1 MLPLARRLGR
11 SEDEKTVAA
20 WRTEIARLLSE
31 QAWDG
36 EWFLRAYLDSGR
48 KLGGKDSEQSKIFI
62 NTQTWS
68 VLSGSASPEQG
79 RRAMDSLRERL
90 ATEHG
95 IVKNAPACRT
105 ADDEIGAITTFPA
118 GLKENGGIFCHAN
131 TWAIVAEAMLG
142 RGDRAYEYYR
152 AFLPAAK
159 NDSAE
164 VYTMEPYVYAQFI
177 TGNEHPSKFG
187 RARNSWLTGT
197 AAWAFVSMSQH
208 ILGVR
213 PDYDGLVV
221 DPSIPAAWDGFTVTR
236 TFRGKEV
243 RIAVT
248 NPRHVQHGVRRL
260 TVNGQAVQGTCIPLN
275 LLREVNQVEVELG

>member
-1 MLPLARRLGR
+1 M
-11 SEDEKTVAA
+11 
-20 WRTEIARLLSE
+20 
-31 QAWDG
+31 
-36 EWFLRAYLDSGR
+36 
-48 KLGGKDSEQSKIFI
+48 
-62 NTQTWS
+62 
-68 VLSGSASPEQG
+68 SGSASPEQG

-95 IVKNAPACRT
+95 IVKNAPACRN

-197 AAWAFVSMSQH
+197 AAWAFVSMSQY

-248 NPRHVQHGVRRL
+248 NPSHVQHGVRRI
-260 TVNGQAVQGTCIPLN
+260 TVNGQAVQGTCIPLG